1 MLGKALALST
11 LTAFVLLSAILQVT
25 SPSTIH
31 PLGILMVF
39 ILMYVLALGALTFF
53 LLFLGG
59 VVGRIQSRGHRRTL
73 PPTVQQAYY
82 YATVLALAPVMYFGM
97 RSIGRA
103 GAYETILIVVF
114 EIIACF
120 YISKRS

>member
-1 MLGKALALST
+1 MLGKVLALST
-11 LTAFVLLSAILQVT
+11 LTAFVLLSAVLQAT

-31 PLGILMVF
+31 PLGILLVF
-39 ILMYVLALGALTFF
+39 VLMYVLALGVLTFF
-53 LLFLGG
+53 LRFIGEVL
-59 VVGRIQSRGHRRTL
+59 HRLQAKNRSAQRVT
-73 PPTVQQAYY
+73 TQQAYY

-103 GAYETILIVVF
+103 GVYEIVLIMVF